1 MTSDIRIET
10 NRLILRPLGPQDE
23 EAVIGFYM
31 DERSSMAGYAGE
43 YNAAAKN
50 YYALLGHWTHR
61 GYGLWAVTLKDQS
74 DQAIGM
80 VGPYFP
86 LGRPETEV
94 GWVLF
99 SDDVEGKGYAAE
111 AAQAVIEDARTRL
124 GWSDIVHYISPENGK
139 SVKLAEKLGAF
150 LDSDAVQPSPDKPC
164 LVYRQPSIQRQR
176 EMEADV

>member
-1 MTSDIRIET
+1 MTQALTLET
-10 NRLILRPLGPQDE
+10 DRLILRPLGPQDE

-43 YNAAAKN
+43 YYAAAKN

-61 GYGLWAVTLKDQS
+61 GYGLWAVTLKGQG
-74 DQAIGM
+74 DQAMGM

-99 SDDVEGKGYAAE
+99 NDDAEGKGYAAE
-111 AAQAVIEDARTRL
+111 AALAAINDAWTRL
-124 GWSDIVHYISPENGK
+124 GWTEMVHYISPENDK
-139 SVKLAEKLGAF
+139 SIKLAEKLGAF
-150 LDSDAVQPSPDKPC
+150 LDKDAAQPSPDKPC
-164 LVYRQPSIQRQR
+164 LVYRQPAPDAQGG
-176 EMEADV
+176 MEAYA